1 MAEELVFTMDQEP
14 DSEESRAAKTGS
26 TAAKKKTT
34 AKTSSTAG
42 KTGSTASKKKTTAK
56 TGSTAAKKTTAK
68 TSSTAGK
75 SGSTAGKTSS
85 SSGKT
90 GTTAAKK
97 KTTSSSIRLSSSEKK
112 LIENYRKCNDMTKT
126 MISAVVEKIAGTKA
140 ASQDSSS
147 ASEENGILGSLD
159 LGNLDLGGLLNI
171 FGK

>member
-14 DSEESRAAKTGS
+14 DPEESRAAKTGS

-42 KTGSTASKKKTTAK
+42 KTGSTASK
-56 TGSTAAKKTTAK
+56 KKTTAK

-97 KTTSSSIRLSSSEKK
+97 KTTSSSIRLSSAEKK

-126 MISAVVEKIAGTKA
+126 MISAIVEKIAGTKA